1 MMRAIVADA
10 DHASR
15 EALRGQVDTICP
27 QVSVEGV
34 ANSAESA
41 KQLMDEIRPE
51 LVFIDEGLIEWPHAE
66 QWSPKGQFFELILLT
81 SQPAFREEALQL
93 DATAYLYK
101 PVQPQELAPAVHH
114 AQHYLELMRD
124 YRENRDLLLKVMRH
138 EPPHDMIGIPT
149 MEGVE
154 FLKIDEIIRC
164 EGVQGFT
171 CIVTAQQENLLSS
184 YNIGVFRKLLEH
196 QGFFSPHKS
205 HLINLCHLRKFKIEG
220 SIIMR
225 DGSCVPVAR
234 RRRLEFLERVR
245 RL

>member
-15 EALRGQVDTICP
+15 EALRGQVDAICP
-27 QVSVEGV
+27 QVSVEGA

-81 SQPAFREEALQL
+81 SQPAFRKEALQL
-93 DATAYLYK
+93 DTTAYLFK
-101 PVQPQELAPAVHH
+101 PVSDRELASAIHQSLH
-114 AQHYLELMRD
+114 SIQLARD
-124 YRENRDLLLKVMRH
+124 YRENREMLIKVIHH
-138 EPPHDMIGIPT
+138 ELPQEMISIPT

-154 FLKIDEIIRC
+154 FLRLDEIVRC
-164 EGVQGFT
+164 EGLQGFT
-171 CIVTAQQENLLSS
+171 RIVIEEQESFLSS
-184 YNIGVFRKLLEH
+184 YNIGEFRKLLEPF
-196 QGFFSPHKS
+196 GFFCPHKS
-205 HLINLCHLRKFKIEG
+205 HLINPQHLRKFKMEG
-220 SIIMR
+220 TIVMR

>member
-1 MMRAIVADA
+1 MVRAIVADA
-10 DHASR
+10 DHTSR
-15 EALRGQVDTICP
+15 EVLRGQMTTICP

-41 KQLMDEIRPE
+41 RLLMNEVQPE
-51 LVFIDEGLIEWPHAE
+51 LVFLDEKLIEWNSTEIWNPN
-66 QWSPKGQFFELILLT
+66 GQLFELILLT